1 MREEVL
7 KMVEQLN
14 EENKKKILTLISA
27 LLEAQ
32 KSNRKYTTDS
42 PA

>member
-1 MREEVL
+1 MRDEVL
-7 KMVEQLN
+7 KMAEQLN
-14 EENKKKILTLISA
+14 EENKEKILALIAA

-32 KSNRKYTTDS
+32 QSNRKHTTDS